1 MLQKSLAA
9 ELKAAELKAAELKAA
24 ELKAAELKGAELKG
38 SAALAHAGG
47 LRDTP
52 ADWKRYADYL
62 GWLQVDEAGQ
72 KALDFDRLSKDWA
85 AGDREFKKELSKA
98 HRYLAGAAELGEAG
112 PRELARE
119 VCGTVWT
126 GCWRR

>member
-1 MLQKSLAA
+1 MLQKSSAA
-9 ELKAAELKAAELKAA
+9 ELKAA
-24 ELKAAELKGAELKG
+24 
-38 SAALAHAGG
+38 AALAHAGG

-85 AGDREFKKELSKA
+85 VGEREFKKELSKS
-98 HRYLAGAAELGEAG
+98 HGYLAGPPSRGGRTAG
-112 PRELARE
+112 AGRE